1 MINNSNRNK
10 YKQSHLHYTEKIL
23 NDWSNSIN
31 DKTSMVLLG
40 YIVNND
46 NDILKT
52 GLLCSLQ
59 SSFNPDNLVISS
71 STLFWYIFTTIME
84 GMKLYLRTGGTYV
97 TIKKSKN
104 EE

>member
-1 MINNSNRNK
+1 
-10 YKQSHLHYTEKIL
+10 
-23 NDWSNSIN
+23 
-31 DKTSMVLLG
+31 MVLLG

-46 NDILKT
+46 NDMLKT

-104 EE
+104 KE